1 MEIENLKKLEEKV
14 YTLVKNLEIYKKE
27 NKKLK
32 DELKDLKSENSMN
45 SNEKEEI
52 KKRVTT
58 LIELIDSIEN
68 EN

>member
-14 YTLVKNLEIYKKE
+14 YALVKNLEIYQKE

-32 DELKDLKSENSMN
+32 AELKDLKSEHSMN

-52 KKRVTT
+52 KNRVTS